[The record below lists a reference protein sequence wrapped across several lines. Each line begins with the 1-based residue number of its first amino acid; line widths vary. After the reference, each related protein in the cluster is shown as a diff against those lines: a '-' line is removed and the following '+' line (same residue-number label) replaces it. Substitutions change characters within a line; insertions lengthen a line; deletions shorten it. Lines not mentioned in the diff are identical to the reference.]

1 VALILL
7 LLAASANMANLLLA
21 HAAERHREIGVRLAL
36 GAGRARVARQLL
48 TEGLC
53 LGSLG
58 AGVGL
63 VTALWLGPTCAEL
76 LGIPVGIDVT
86 FDARV
91 YAFLVLSTLGVAG
104 LAALAPVRYGLRGD
118 LASPVK
124 GATTAQRP
132 AGSAARAVLVAVQ
145 AAVSVVLLIGTSVLA
160 KSAVNAAV
168 VALGFDVDHLLAVSP
183 RYQDRSC
190 DDTCAGK
197 YLEAV
202 RTRLQTLPEVEAA
215 AITSEPPMI
224 GAWFPLVIER
234 DGRQH
239 VFGRVHASADYF
251 AVMGL
256 RLVRGRTYTEAE
268 AAIGAPVALVTEQ
281 FARTAWPAGD
291 PVGARLDDVGEEL
304 AGVRVIGVVSDSV
317 GALVPRIRQ
326 DGVFVPLTDP
336 RAGTVMVR
344 TRGPAEA
351 AVPLV
356 HAAAAALDP
365 RVRIVTVA
373 MKTAVA
379 DEMRPVHA
387 VVTIASMISTVA
399 LGLALAGLYGVTAF
413 VVSQRTQEVG
423 IRMALGARA
432 RDVAGL
438 LARESLRPV
447 AIGLATG
454 LGLAI
459 LAGKL
464 FMSLIFGVSSTDPAS
479 LAAAAGALAL
489 SAFAAVAVPARR
501 AARVDPAAVL
511 RQL

>member
-1 VALILL
+1 
-7 LLAASANMANLLLA
+7 
-21 HAAERHREIGVRLAL
+21 
-36 GAGRARVARQLL
+36 
-48 TEGLC
+48 
-53 LGSLG
+53 
-58 AGVGL
+58 
-63 VTALWLGPTCAEL
+63 
-76 LGIPVGIDVT
+76 
-86 FDARV
+86 
-91 YAFLVLSTLGVAG
+91 
-104 LAALAPVRYGLRGD
+104 
-118 LASPVK
+118 
-124 GATTAQRP
+124 
-132 AGSAARAVLVAVQ
+132 
-145 AAVSVVLLIGTSVLA
+145 
-160 KSAVNAAV
+160 
-168 VALGFDVDHLLAVSP
+168 
-183 RYQDRSC
+183 
-190 DDTCAGK
+190 
-197 YLEAV
+197 
-202 RTRLQTLPEVEAA
+202 
-215 AITSEPPMI
+215 
-224 GAWFPLVIER
+224 
-234 DGRQH
+234 
-239 VFGRVHASADYF
+239 
-251 AVMGL
+251 
-256 RLVRGRTYTEAE
+256 
-268 AAIGAPVALVTEQ
+268 
-281 FARTAWPAGD
+281 
-291 PVGARLDDVGEEL
+291 VGARLDDVGEEL